1 MSEEK
6 ELTIED
12 IIKWCDEQ
20 TEQGLELKLCWEG
33 GGDSGWCWFE
43 LDGEQCSEPE
53 AEWLIEK
60 MYDVLDYGTWA
71 GEFSTSGEAEY
82 NPETKEFDGTDYFS
96 TEDTFT
102 HTCSKSFAIKIPKT
116 IYFDTLHMECEGESY
131 EFTVNASVTNGFFP
145 KEAEAYFHKME
156 TEINVWSEM
165 IIAEIIA
172 EQGDDSEVTS
182 AYQDYDLDRSD
193 FEEEGDFMVY
203 AFTNYEYRAYQ
214 SEPNG
219 VNINLLELLE
229 ENGKVE

>member
-1 MSEEK
+1 MSEK
-6 ELTIED
+6 NELTIED

-71 GEFSTSGEAEY
+71 GEFSTNGEAEY
-82 NPETKEFDGTDYFS
+82 NPETKEFDGTDYYS
-96 TEDTFT
+96 IEDTFI
-102 HTCSKSFAIKIPKT
+102 HKCKKPFAIKIPKT
-116 IYFDTLHMECEGESY
+116 IYFDILHMECEGEDY
-131 EFTVNASVTNGFFP
+131 EFNINASVTNGFFT
-145 KEAEAYFHKME
+145 KEAETYFNKLE
-156 TEINVWSEM
+156 SELNTWSSDV
-165 IIAEIIA
+165 IAEIV
-172 EQGDDSEVTS
+172 QDLDDDSEVTG
-182 AYQDYDLDRSD
+182 AYQHYDLERTD
-193 FEEEGDFMVY
+193 FEEEGDFLVY
-203 AFTNYEYRAYQ
+203 TFDKFEYRAYQ

-229 ENGKVE
+229 NGTVE